1 MEPKFTKRTESA
13 KQLSTEKV
21 RAARFQHT
29 SLARAG
35 QKCSD
40 AEVRALIGEVDKNGD
55 GVVDFAEFVRLL
67 AIHDEAS
74 HEHQDK
80 VRALATL
87 GEGKLRRQSTRV
99 LSADQVAHYSDL
111 FDSFD
116 IDGNGGIDVQELF
129 HGLRGH
135 RGGVTLADCR
145 RYMAKVPQDG
155 DGCIAL
161 PEFLQ
166 IIAMQEVV
174 RGGVGNLIV
183 EQTKASLNTQKY
195 LSHAK
200 VLEVEALF
208 ARADDDKNGL
218 LEHHELLDA
227 LNENARC
234 KKPSKFLN
242 ELRFAFAT
250 SDRHGHDLQPMDK
263 FEFVDYAR
271 GLVGRKRGVTAL
283 SEKKKGWLKRQLGEP
298 MTRHESKVAK
308 TAAPQLRHL
317 KLPRHPRNV
326 HWRLVIHELPIVDL
340 NGEHKFDAEVR
351 KIGVDDVA
359 RDRTR
364 EGNSLLHYVAEVGCE
379 WAMRVLL
386 KHTPIRLVVAER
398 NRHGF
403 SPYALA
409 VLNERDACA
418 LLIEPWIAQSLA
430 ALSDNTNSHDQR
442 ERAIY
447 KANIDMRKSILANG
461 GTLLP

>member
-145 RYMAKVPQDG
+145 RYMAKVPQDD
-155 DGCIAL
+155 DGCIAGTL
-161 PEFLQ
+161 DHG
-166 IIAMQEVV
+166 V
-174 RGGVGNLIV
+174 RSVI
-183 EQTKASLNTQKY
+183 
-195 LSHAK
+195 
-200 VLEVEALF
+200 
-208 ARADDDKNGL
+208 
-218 LEHHELLDA
+218 
-227 LNENARC
+227 
-234 KKPSKFLN
+234 
-242 ELRFAFAT
+242 
-250 SDRHGHDLQPMDK
+250 
-263 FEFVDYAR
+263 
-271 GLVGRKRGVTAL
+271 
-283 SEKKKGWLKRQLGEP
+283 
-298 MTRHESKVAK
+298 
-308 TAAPQLRHL
+308 
-317 KLPRHPRNV
+317 
-326 HWRLVIHELPIVDL
+326 LVIDEDL
-340 NGEHKFDAEVR
+340 
-351 KIGVDDVA
+351 
-359 RDRTR
+359 
-364 EGNSLLHYVAEVGCE
+364 
-379 WAMRVLL
+379 
-386 KHTPIRLVVAER
+386 
-398 NRHGF
+398 
-403 SPYALA
+403 
-409 VLNERDACA
+409 
-418 LLIEPWIAQSLA
+418 
-430 ALSDNTNSHDQR
+430 
-442 ERAIY
+442 
-447 KANIDMRKSILANG
+447 
-461 GTLLP
+461 

>member
-174 RGGVGNLIV
+174 KGGVGNLIV

-227 LNENARC
+227 LNENARG

-250 SDRHGHDLQPMDK
+250 SDRHGP
-263 FEFVDYAR
+263 R
-271 GLVGRKRGVTAL
+271 GTQIFNPT
-283 SEKKKGWLKRQLGEP
+283 S
-298 MTRHESKVAK
+298 M
-308 TAAPQLRHL
+308 
-317 KLPRHPRNV
+317 
-326 HWRLVIHELPIVDL
+326 
-340 NGEHKFDAEVR
+340 
-351 KIGVDDVA
+351 
-359 RDRTR
+359 
-364 EGNSLLHYVAEVGCE
+364 
-379 WAMRVLL
+379 
-386 KHTPIRLVVAER
+386 
-398 NRHGF
+398 
-403 SPYALA
+403 
-409 VLNERDACA
+409 CA
-418 LLIEPWIAQSLA
+418 
-430 ALSDNTNSHDQR
+430 
-442 ERAIY
+442 
-447 KANIDMRKSILANG
+447 
-461 GTLLP
+461 

>member
-1 MEPKFTKRTESA
+1 MSA
-13 KQLSTEKV
+13 LLGTDTLHHKSQKAGHLSANLIGEY
-21 RAARFQHT
+21 RAIFAACDT
-29 SLARAG
+29 DGNGTLDAEEVKGALSRAG

-40 AEVRALIGEVDKNGD
+40 AEVQSLIGEVDKNGD

-80 VRALATL
+80 VQALATL

-145 RYMAKVPQDG
+145 RYMAKVPQDD

-166 IIAMQEVV
+166 IIAMQEIVK
-174 RGGVGNLIV
+174 GGVGNLIV

-227 LNENARC
+227 LNENARG

-250 SDRHGHDLQPMDK
+250 SDR
-263 FEFVDYAR
+263 R
-271 GLVGRKRGVTAL
+271 GPRGTQIFNPT
-283 SEKKKGWLKRQLGEP
+283 S
-298 MTRHESKVAK
+298 M
-308 TAAPQLRHL
+308 
-317 KLPRHPRNV
+317 
-326 HWRLVIHELPIVDL
+326 
-340 NGEHKFDAEVR
+340 
-351 KIGVDDVA
+351 
-359 RDRTR
+359 
-364 EGNSLLHYVAEVGCE
+364 
-379 WAMRVLL
+379 
-386 KHTPIRLVVAER
+386 
-398 NRHGF
+398 
-403 SPYALA
+403 
-409 VLNERDACA
+409 CA
-418 LLIEPWIAQSLA
+418 
-430 ALSDNTNSHDQR
+430 
-442 ERAIY
+442 
-447 KANIDMRKSILANG
+447 
-461 GTLLP
+461 